1 MFISMQI
8 LVFHQEPSA
17 PIAQREPICI
27 FKKAHCVSLGV
38 LWLDVKVGKKKDFF
52 FNVIF
57 YIPKNEISNSV
68 NVFSGF
74 ISFHDYFLFTNEKL
88 RVPRSAD
95 PQFSN
100 SRTFV

>member
-38 LWLDVKVGKKKDFF
+38 LWLDVKVGKKK
-52 FNVIF
+52 
-57 YIPKNEISNSV
+57 
-68 NVFSGF
+68 
-74 ISFHDYFLFTNEKL
+74 ISFLTLSSIYPKTKFRTVLMYFQVLFHFMII
-88 RVPRSAD
+88 
-95 PQFSN
+95 FSLQTKN
-100 SRTFV
+100 

>member
-1 MFISMQI
+1 M
-8 LVFHQEPSA
+8 
-17 PIAQREPICI
+17 
-27 FKKAHCVSLGV
+27 SLGV

-74 ISFHDYFLFTNEKL
+74 ISFHDYFLFTNEKP
-88 RVPRSAD
+88 RVPEVPRSAD

-100 SRTFV
+100 TRTFV